1 MGRLPPD
8 VAVVLA
14 ILTADMEG
22 FSGRMRADEQAVIT
36 LLLSTYYRLARQAA
50 EMFGGSLYR
59 REGDAVWCSFAHAE
73 QAVQAGLWL
82 LARLALYNRDQPEDR
97 QVRLRVGLAWGEV
110 TLAGNPPEPFGSTVD
125 LAKRL
130 ESSGRT
136 GCLHCSEELAR
147 GRDPVEPTSQRSLPG
162 HAPLTTALLAPTADL
177 LTRLQ
182 RESEESFGSWVFVVD
197 LLHSSERDRQDW
209 LAWAVESRCQGLA
222 QVLEWKEQ
230 TYLLLWT
237 GPVEQEPPFAL
248 PAGGRASATFGTV
261 VLHSG
266 VGEEGLN
273 WSGSALEE
281 AMDLLERAPQL
292 AGLWG
297 TAPLRYDRQLAGYG
311 YRGSHS
317 EVQLAEAPRPTGV
330 PAACIVCGPLL
341 SQAQWESLPHQDGAQ
356 WWDHPAGLPEPDAQV
371 AGLLAQLDCPVFDW
385 NNLAGS
391 EAAFRSLHPDQ
402 QALLRRGRLLW
413 LGPPGSAENLKLLY
427 ADFEYRFQN
436 SRPGT
441 LIHWD
446 WPERELK
453 RWSRRGFELV
463 AWDPAYF
470 QELVQRFRFL
480 RQQHQEEHRLSLLPA
495 RPYKFLNYYTRED
508 RAIFF
513 GREADCER
521 LHSRLLSSS
530 VLVVFGK
537 SGVGKTSLLRAGLLS
552 RFQAPLD
559 LVVTQR
565 MLSEPVAALRQ
576 LLGKVLG
583 MSARD
588 ESLASLLVRAEQCVG
603 GAVIVVLDQFEEFFL
618 RCTPRQRSH
627 FARELAEVLRLDLR
641 RTHLILSLR
650 EDFLAQMA
658 ELEEFVPSILQ
669 QRFRVTALD
678 RAQTLEA
685 ILKPAQLFHLDIEAS
700 VVEELLGVSG
710 IEPPQ
715 LQIILDRL
723 YEHRDGS
730 RIGWDTY
737 QNLGGA
743 ERILRGYFEDTLH
756 HSLGPERQRARQLL
770 KAMVTP
776 QKTKFVTTLEEL
788 DQRLGWPRENLMA
801 VLKLLVESRLVRSWE
816 EGDHGCY
823 ELAHDFLTQEIA
835 TWETPEEVAAKH
847 AQAVLSNEMRNYSKL
862 GLIVPKDR
870 LLLLEPQKSALV
882 VGPAEESML
891 VRSSLLQGLDPAAWL
906 KGGAEVLLR
915 VLDEPVSGDVARHVI
930 RVLCG
935 LSLDERALERMLRA
949 ARQVGNPH
957 LLSGGSRFYEAL
969 AQAVRER
976 FFGPAWMARVPA
988 GPAWIG
994 SSRDNKEARKARLRP
1009 DLHERIESE
1018 ADFQQVQLE
1027 EFLVDLRLVS
1037 NADYCE
1043 FRPLHVHFFPPEE
1056 AQLPAVN
1063 VSCEEAGEYAAWLGK
1078 RLPSEQQWEKAARGS
1093 DGRLFPWGDEWD
1105 GERVNSAESGRR
1117 FLTPVDEFPSG
1128 ASPFGCLNMAGNV
1141 WEWTTTPWE
1150 PDSPLMVK
1158 KGGCALNFEPHM
1170 QCSARFEDPPEMRL
1184 RWAGFRLI
1192 F

>member
-1 MGRLPPD
+1 M
-8 VAVVLA
+8 LA

-50 EMFGGSLYR
+50 QEFEGELYR
-59 REGDAVWCSFAHAE
+59 REGDAVWCSFADP
-73 QAVQAGLWL
+73 QRAVEAALWL

-97 QVRLRVGLAWGEV
+97 QVRLRAGLAWGEV
-110 TLAGNPPEPFGSTVD
+110 TLAGTPPEPFGATVD

-130 ESSGRT
+130 ESTSRT
-136 GCLHCSEELAR
+136 GCLHCAAELVA
-147 GRDPVEPTSQRSLPG
+147 GQTLVEPATERTLPG
-162 HAPLTTALLAPTADL
+162 HAPLRTALLMPSAELLARLEQQTA
-177 LTRLQ
+177 
-182 RESEESFGSWVFVVD
+182 ESFGSWVFVLD
-197 LLHSSERDRQDW
+197 LLLSPEVARQEW
-209 LAWAVESRCQGLA
+209 LAWAVESREQGLA
-222 QVLEWKEQ
+222 QVLEWKEHAH
-230 TYLLLWT
+230 LLLWT
-237 GPVEQEPPFAL
+237 GPLDQDPPFAM
-248 PAGGRASATFGTV
+248 PAEARCSATFGTV

-281 AMDLLERAPQL
+281 AMGLLERAPQL

-297 TAPLRYDRQLAGYG
+297 TAPLRYDRQQEGYG
-311 YRGSHS
+311 YRGEHPDAL
-317 EVQLAEAPRPTGV
+317 LAEALPESGV
-330 PAACIVCGPLL
+330 PGACIVCGPLL
-341 SQAQWESLPHQDGAQ
+341 SAEGWQALPHQEAAQ
-356 WWDHPAGLPEPDAQV
+356 WWDHPAGLPDPDPAV
-371 AGLLAQLDCPVFDW
+371 AGLLSQLDCPVFDW
-385 NNLAGS
+385 TNLAGS

-446 WPERELK
+446 WPDRELK
-453 RWSRRGFELV
+453 RWTRRGFEAV
-463 AWDPAYF
+463 AWEPGYF

-552 RFQAPLD
+552 RFQAPQD

-565 MLSEPVAALRQ
+565 MLSEPVAAVRQ

-583 MSARD
+583 LNVQD

-603 GAVIVVLDQFEEFFL
+603 GAVVVVLDQFEEFFL
-618 RCTPRQRSH
+618 RCTPAQRAQ
-627 FARELAEVLRLDLR
+627 FGRELAEVLRLDLR
-641 RTHLILSLR
+641 RSHLILSLR

-678 RAQTLEA
+678 RAQTREA
-685 ILKPAQLFHLDIEAS
+685 ILKPAQLFHLEIDPAL
-700 VVEELLGVSG
+700 VEELLALSG

-723 YEHRDGS
+723 YEHRQGQ
-730 RIGWDTY
+730 RIGWETY
-737 QNLGGA
+737 QSLGGA
-743 ERILRGYFEDTLH
+743 ERILRGYFEETLR

-770 KAMVTP
+770 KAMLTD
-776 QKTKFVTTLEEL
+776 QKTKLVTTLEEL
-788 DQRLGWPRENLMA
+788 DVRLGWPRENLMA

-816 EGDHGCY
+816 EGERGCY

-835 TWETPEEVAAKH
+835 AWETPEEVAAKH

-870 LLLLEPQKSALV
+870 LLLLEPQKSNLLL
-882 VGPAEESML
+882 GPAEQAML
-891 VRSSLLQGLDPAAWL
+891 VRSSVLQELDPSAWL
-906 KGGAEVLLR
+906 GKGAGVLLR
-915 VLDEPVSGDVARHVI
+915 VLDEEIRGDVARHVI

-935 LSLDERALERMLRA
+935 MSLEGQALERMLQA
-949 ARQVGNPH
+949 ARLVGNPH
-957 LLSGGSRFYEAL
+957 LLTQLEAGSWLRQAL
-969 AQAVRER
+969 AEAVRER
-976 FFGPAWMARVPA
+976 FFGPGRMARVPG
-988 GPAWIG
+988 GPAWVG
-994 SSRDNKEARKARLRP
+994 STRENKDGRKARLRP

-1018 ADFQQVQLE
+1018 ADYQQVELE
-1027 EFLVDLRLVS
+1027 EFRIDLRLVS

-1063 VSCEEAGEYAAWLGK
+1063 VSCEEAIEYADWLGK
-1078 RLPSEQQWEKAARGS
+1078 RLPSEQQWEKAARGP
-1093 DGRLFPWGDEWD
+1093 DGRLFPWGDAWD
-1105 GERVNSAESGRR
+1105 GDRVNSAESGRR
-1117 FLTPVDEFPSG
+1117 FLTPVGAFPEG
-1128 ASPFGCLNMAGNV
+1128 ASAYGCLNMAGNV

-1150 PDSPLMVK
+1150 PDSPLMAK

-1192 F
+1192 S

>member
-1 MGRLPPD
+1 M
-8 VAVVLA
+8 LA

-50 EMFGGSLYR
+50 EQAGGQLYR
-59 REGDAVWCSFAHAE
+59 REGDAVWCSFADPREALE
-73 QAVQAGLWL
+73 AALWL

-97 QVRLRVGLAWGEV
+97 QVRLRAGLAWGEV
-110 TLAGNPPEPFGSTVD
+110 TLAGSPPEPFGPTVD

-136 GCLHCSEELAR
+136 GCLHCPAELAA
-147 GRDPVEPTSQRSLPG
+147 GLALVEPAAERRLPG
-162 HAPLTTALLAPTADL
+162 HEPLLTALLAPSAEL
-177 LTRLQ
+177 LARLEQ
-182 RESEESFGSWVFVVD
+182 ESAESFGSWVFVVD
-197 LLHSSERDRQDW
+197 LLHSPEKARQDW
-209 LAWAVESRCQGLA
+209 LAWAVESRKRGLA
-222 QVLEWKEQ
+222 QVLEWKEH
-230 TYLLLWT
+230 THLLLWT
-237 GPVEQEPPFAL
+237 GPVAGDPPFAM
-248 PAGGRASATFGTV
+248 PDGARASATFGTV

-273 WSGSALEE
+273 WSGSALQE
-281 AMDLLERAPQL
+281 AMDLLGRAPQVP
-292 AGLWG
+292 GLWG
-297 TAPLRYDRQLAGYG
+297 TAPLRYDRQAEGYA
-311 YRGSHS
+311 YRGSHP
-317 EVQLAEAPRPTGV
+317 EANLAEAAQGTGL

-341 SQAQWESLPHQDGAQ
+341 GWSTWEGLVHQEAAQ
-356 WWDHPAGLPEPDAQV
+356 WWDHPAGLPAPDPEWT
-371 AGLLAQLDCPVFDW
+371 GLVAQLDCPIFDCR
-385 NNLAGS
+385 NLGGS
-391 EAAFRSLHPDQ
+391 EAAFRGLHPDQ

-413 LGPPGSAENLKLLY
+413 LGPPGSAEMLKLLY

-453 RWSRRGFELV
+453 RWSRRGFEVV
-463 AWDPAYF
+463 AWEPGYF

-480 RQQHQEEHRLSLLPA
+480 RQQHQEEHRLSMLPA

-521 LHSRLLSSS
+521 LHARLLSSS
-530 VLVVFGK
+530 MLVVFGK

-552 RFQAPLD
+552 RFQAPQD

-565 MLSEPVAALRQ
+565 MLSEPVTALRQ

-583 MSARD
+583 LNVQD
-588 ESLASLLVRAEQCVG
+588 ESLASLLVRAEQCVR

-618 RCTPRQRSH
+618 RCTPAQRAQ
-627 FARELAEVLRLDLR
+627 FGRELAELLRLDLR
-641 RTHLILSLR
+641 RSHLILSLR

-678 RAQTLEA
+678 RSQRLEA
-685 ILKPAQLFHLDIEAS
+685 IRKPAELFHLEIEQAVIDELLDATGIEA
-700 VVEELLGVSG
+700 
-710 IEPPQ
+710 PQ

-723 YEHRDGS
+723 YEHRQGQ

-737 QNLGGA
+737 QTLGGA
-743 ERILRGYFEDTLH
+743 ERILRGYFEETLR

-776 QKTKFVTTLEEL
+776 HKTKFVTTLEDL
-788 DQRLGWPRENLMA
+788 DVRLGWPRENLMA

-816 EGDHGCY
+816 EGERGCY
-823 ELAHDFLTQEIA
+823 ELAHDFLTEEIA
-835 TWETPEEVAAKH
+835 AWETPEEVAAKH
-847 AQAVLSNEMRNYSKL
+847 AQAVLSNEMRNYAKL

-870 LLLLEPQKSALV
+870 LLLLEPQKSALLL
-882 VGPAEESML
+882 GPAEEAML
-891 VRSSLLQGLDPAAWL
+891 VRSSLLQGLEPAVWL
-906 KGGAEVLLR
+906 RGGPDVLLR
-915 VLDEPVSGDVARHVI
+915 ILDEQVSGEVSRHII
-930 RVLCG
+930 RVLCTMPLEG
-935 LSLDERALERMLRA
+935 RALESMLEA

-957 LLSGGSRFYEAL
+957 LLTPLEPESRLREAL
-969 AQAVRER
+969 AAAIRQR

-988 GPAWIG
+988 GPAWVG
-994 SSRDNKEARKARLRP
+994 STRENKEERKARLRP

-1018 ADFQQVQLE
+1018 ADYHQVELE
-1027 EFLVDLRLVS
+1027 EFFIDLRLVS

-1063 VSCEEAGEYAAWLGK
+1063 VSCEEARDYAAWLGK
-1078 RLPSEQQWEKAARGS
+1078 RLPAEDQWEKAARGS
-1093 DGRLFPWGDEWD
+1093 DGRLFPWGNQWD

-1117 FLTPVDEFPSG
+1117 FLTPVDDFPNG
-1128 ASPFGCLNMAGNV
+1128 ASPYGCLNMAGNV

-1150 PDSPLMVK
+1150 PDSPLMAK

-1192 F
+1192 S

>member
-1 MGRLPPD
+1 M
-8 VAVVLA
+8 LA

-50 EMFGGSLYR
+50 HEFEGELYR
-59 REGDAVWCSFAHAE
+59 REGDAVWCSFADPQKGVEA
-73 QAVQAGLWL
+73 ALWL

-97 QVRLRVGLAWGEV
+97 QVRLRAGLAWGEV
-110 TLAGNPPEPFGSTVD
+110 TLAGSPAEPFGPTVD

-130 ESSGRT
+130 ETSGRT
-136 GCLHCSEELAR
+136 GCLHCPAELAEER
-147 GRDPVEPTSQRSLPG
+147 PLVEPASERSLPG
-162 HAPLTTALLAPTADL
+162 HAPLRTALLMPSAAL
-177 LTRLQ
+177 LSRLG
-182 RESEESFGSWVFVVD
+182 EEMAESFGSWVFVVD
-197 LLHSSERDRQDW
+197 LLLTSEEARQEW
-209 LAWAVESRCQGLA
+209 LAWAVESREQGLA
-222 QVLEWKEQ
+222 QVLEWKEH
-230 TYLLLWT
+230 THLLLWT
-237 GPVEQEPPFAL
+237 GTVAQEPPFVM
-248 PAGGRASATFGTV
+248 PAGARVSATFGTV
-261 VLHSG
+261 VVHSG

-273 WSGSALEE
+273 WSGRALEE
-281 AMDLLERAPQL
+281 AMDLLERAPQT

-297 TAPLRYDRQLAGYG
+297 TAPLRYEREGDGYG
-311 YRGSHS
+311 YRG
-317 EVQLAEAPRPTGV
+317 EVGLAEAAPEAGV
-330 PAACIVCGPLL
+330 PEACILCGPLL
-341 SQAQWESLPHQDGAQ
+341 SPEQWEALPHQEAAQ
-356 WWDHPAGLPEPDAQV
+356 WWDHPAGLPVPDPAV
-371 AGLLAQLDCPVFDW
+371 AGLVSQLDCPLFDW
-385 NNLAGS
+385 TNLAGS
-391 EAAFRSLHPDQ
+391 EAAFRHLHPDQ

-413 LGPPGSAENLKLLY
+413 LGPPGSAETLKLLY

-463 AWDPAYF
+463 AWSPEYF

-480 RQQHQEEHRLSLLPA
+480 RQQRREEHRLSLLPA

-521 LHSRLLSSS
+521 LHSRLLASS

-552 RFQAPLD
+552 RFQAPQD

-565 MLSEPVAALRQ
+565 MLSEPVAAVRQ

-583 MSARD
+583 LSVQD
-588 ESLASLLVRAEQCVG
+588 ESLASLLVRAEQCVR
-603 GAVIVVLDQFEEFFL
+603 GAVVVVLDQFEEFFL
-618 RCTPRQRSH
+618 RCTPGQRAQ
-627 FARELAEVLRLDLR
+627 FGRELAEVLRLDLR
-641 RTHLILSLR
+641 RSHLILSLR

-658 ELEEFVPSILQ
+658 ELEEFVPTILQ

-678 RAQTLEA
+678 RAQTKEA
-685 ILKPAQLFHLDIEAS
+685 ILKPAQLFHLEIESAL
-700 VVEELLGVSG
+700 VEELLGLGG

-723 YEHRDGS
+723 YEHRQGQ

-737 QNLGGA
+737 QALGGA
-743 ERILRGYFEDTLH
+743 ERILRGYFEETLRH
-756 HSLGPERQRARQLL
+756 NLGPERQRARHLL
-770 KAMVTP
+770 KAMVTE
-776 QKTKFVTTLEEL
+776 QKTKLVTTLEEL
-788 DQRLGWPRENLMA
+788 DARLGWPRENLMA

-816 EGDHGCY
+816 EGERGCY

-835 TWETPEEVAAKH
+835 AWETPEEVAAKH

-882 VGPAEESML
+882 LGPSEQAML
-891 VRSSLLQGLDPAAWL
+891 VRSSVLQGLDPAPWL
-906 KGGAEVLLR
+906 GHETGVLLR
-915 VLDEPVSGDVARHVI
+915 VLDEDISGEVARHVI

-935 LSLDERALERMLRA
+935 LPLEDRALERMLQA

-957 LLSGGSRFYEAL
+957 LLTCLEAGSPLRQAL
-969 AQAVRER
+969 AEAVHER
-976 FFGPAWMARVPA
+976 FFGPLRMARVPA

-994 SSRDNKEARKARLRP
+994 STRENKESRKARLRP

-1018 ADFQQVQLE
+1018 ADYHRVELD

-1043 FRPLHVHFFPPEE
+1043 FRPMHVHFFPPEE
-1056 AQLPAVN
+1056 AELPAVN
-1063 VSCEEAGEYAAWLGK
+1063 VSCEEAGEYARWLGK
-1078 RLPSEQQWEKAARGS
+1078 RLPSEEQWEKAARGP

-1117 FLTPVDEFPSG
+1117 FLTPVDAFPAG
-1128 ASPFGCLNMAGNV
+1128 ASPYGCLNMAGNV

-1150 PDSPLMVK
+1150 PDSPLMAK

-1192 F
+1192 SRA

>member
-1 MGRLPPD
+1 M
-8 VAVVLA
+8 LA

-50 EMFGGSLYR
+50 QEFGGELYR
-59 REGDAVWCSFAHAE
+59 REGDAVWCSFADAHK
-73 QAVQAGLWL
+73 AVDAALWL
-82 LARLALYNRDQPEDR
+82 LARLVLYNRDQTEDR

-110 TLAGNPPEPFGSTVD
+110 TLAGVPPEPFGPTVD

-136 GCLHCSEELAR
+136 GCLHCPAELVGER
-147 GRDPVEPTSQRSLPG
+147 SLVEPASERSLPG
-162 HAPLTTALLAPTADL
+162 HAALRTAYLEPGADL
-177 LTRLQ
+177 LARLEQ
-182 RESEESFGSWVFVVD
+182 ETAESFGSWVFVVD
-197 LLHSSERDRQDW
+197 LLHTPEAARQDW
-209 LAWAVESRCQGLA
+209 LAWAVESREQGLA
-222 QVLEWKEQ
+222 QVLEWREH
-230 TYLLLWT
+230 THLLLWT
-237 GPVEQEPPFAL
+237 GPVAQDPPFVL
-248 PAGGRASATFGTV
+248 PAAARASATFGTV

-297 TAPLRYDRQLAGYG
+297 TAPLRYDRQGDGWG
-311 YRGSHS
+311 YRGDHP
-317 EVQLAEAPRPTGV
+317 EAALAEGAQETGV
-330 PAACIVCGPLL
+330 PGACIVCGPLL
-341 SQAQWESLPHQDGAQ
+341 NVSQWEALAHQDAAQ
-356 WWDHPAGLPEPDAQV
+356 WWDHPAGLPAADPAV
-371 AGLLAQLDCPVFDW
+371 AGLLSQLDCPIFDW
-385 NNLAGS
+385 TNLAGS
-391 EAAFRSLHPDQ
+391 EAAFRNLHPDQ
-402 QALLRRGRLLW
+402 QAILRRGRLLW
-413 LGPPGSAENLKLLY
+413 LGPPGSADNLKLLY

-463 AWDPAYF
+463 AWEPGYF

-480 RQQHQEEHRLSLLPA
+480 RQQRQEEHRLSLLPA

-521 LHSRLLSSS
+521 LHGRLLSSS

-552 RFQAPLD
+552 RFQAPQD

-565 MLSEPVAALRQ
+565 MLSEPVGALRQ

-583 MSARD
+583 LSVQD
-588 ESLASLLVRAEQCVG
+588 ESLASLLVRAEQCVR
-603 GAVIVVLDQFEEFFL
+603 GAVVVVLDQFEEFFL
-618 RCTPRQRSH
+618 RCTSAQRAQ
-627 FARELAEVLRLDLR
+627 FGRELAEVLRLDLR
-641 RTHLILSLR
+641 RSHLVLSLR

-658 ELEEFVPSILQ
+658 ELEEFVPTILQ

-678 RAQTLEA
+678 RAQTMEA
-685 ILKPAQLFHLDIEAS
+685 ILKPAQLFHLEIEPAL
-700 VVEELLGVSG
+700 VEELLGLQG

-723 YEHRDGS
+723 YEHRQGQHID
-730 RIGWDTY
+730 WQTY
-737 QNLGGA
+737 QSLGGA
-743 ERILRGYFEDTLH
+743 ERILRGYFEETLR

-770 KAMVTP
+770 KVMVTD
-776 QKTKFVTTLEEL
+776 QKTKLVTTLEEL
-788 DQRLGWPRENLMA
+788 DARLGWPRENLMA

-816 EGDHGCY
+816 EGERGCY

-835 TWETPEEVAAKH
+835 AWETPEEVAAKH

-882 VGPAEESML
+882 LGPSEQAML
-891 VRSSLLQGLDPAAWL
+891 VRSSVLQGLDPGAWL
-906 KGGAEVLLR
+906 GEGTEVLLG
-915 VLDEPVSGDVARHVI
+915 VLDEEIPGDVARHVI
-930 RVLCG
+930 RVLCAMPLEG
-935 LSLDERALERMLRA
+935 QALERMLQA

-957 LLSGGSRFYEAL
+957 LLNCVEAGSPLRQAL
-969 AQAVRER
+969 AKAVHER
-976 FFGPAWMARVPA
+976 FFGPGWMARVPA

-994 SSRDNKEARKARLRP
+994 STREHKESRKARLRA

-1018 ADFQQVQLE
+1018 ADYHRVELE

-1063 VSCEEAGEYAAWLGK
+1063 VSCEEAAEYAAWLGK
-1078 RLPSEQQWEKAARGS
+1078 RLPSEQQWEKAARGP

-1117 FLTPVDEFPSG
+1117 FLTPVSAFPEG
-1128 ASPFGCLNMAGNV
+1128 ASPYGCLNMAGNV

-1150 PDSPLMVK
+1150 PDSPLMAK

-1170 QCSARFEDPPEMRL
+1170 HSSARFEDPPEMRL

-1192 F
+1192 S